1 MRRTSM
7 SALAASALV
16 AAPFVRRLITL
27 AALTALVLLLV
38 GATQAGAA
46 VQRSDGMF
54 PFSFP
59 VTNPC
64 NGETGTLAGT
74 DTVSTLV
81 DDTANHSLYESTT
94 RTDETFTP
102 DNPAEPI
109 ASGHGASHTSFVDNH
124 AAGPPFSGT
133 DVYTDVSTSVFHA
146 AGATLVIHN
155 SAHVT
160 VVDGGTLVVSFN
172 RPVLVCEG
180 L

>member
-7 SALAASALV
+7 
-16 AAPFVRRLITL
+16 P
-27 AALTALVLLLV
+27 ALTALILLLA
-38 GATQAGAA
+38 GATPAGAA
-46 VQRSDGMF
+46 VQRSGGTF
-54 PFSFP
+54 PFSFS

-81 DDTANHSLYESTT
+81 DDTANHSLYEGTT
-94 RTDETFTP
+94 QTTETFTP
-102 DNPAEPI
+102 DNPAEPT
-109 ASGHGASHTSFVDNH
+109 ASGYGAGHVSFTDNH
-124 AAGPPFSGT
+124 AGGPPFSGT

-146 AGATLVIHN
+146 PGATVVIHN
-155 SAHVT
+155 TAHVT
-160 VVDGGTLVVSFN
+160 VVNGGTLVVSFN

>member
-1 MRRTSM
+1 VKRTSM
-7 SALAASALV
+7 
-16 AAPFVRRLITL
+16 T
-27 AALTALVLLLV
+27 ALTALVLFLV

-46 VQRSDGMF
+46 VQRSGGMF

-64 NGETGTLAGT
+64 NGGTGTLTGT

-102 DNPAEPI
+102 DNPAEPT
-109 ASGHGASHTSFVDNH
+109 ASGHGAGHTSFLDNH
-124 AAGPPFSGT
+124 ASGPPLSGT
-133 DVYTDVSTSVFHA
+133 DVYTEVSTNVFHA
-146 AGATLVIHN
+146 PGTTVVIHN
-155 SAHVT
+155 TVHVT

-172 RPVLVCEG
+172 RPVLVCAG